1 MEPFQQQ
8 NQDHQADGPDDPFLG
23 SVPLRNNSPRSPSL
37 SSSAH
42 VTMAVSDT
50 SPDPHDP
57 GALDYSHFGP
67 NALPSSSNEADDQSR
82 SILGMLDPRPRS
94 YPTNKVFDMLTGGG
108 GIHQAKRSDNVLDS
122 GKLPQNSLAVAAA
135 ESAATLPGIEG
146 PSSSI
151 MIDINQTDSR
161 YRSKIQPDNPG
172 DSDDDGS
179 SSPSPSLIRHHTPR
193 PPPPENFAHRH
204 PGNNLSSSTATPLHR
219 SLLHEHRSSVNINPT
234 STTYPEPLGFMARAR
249 ETWNQERA
257 RYTRYLAPD
266 GHIQLDEVD
275 GQNGPSGDNTR
286 ENSPSKASLSPRD
299 VALWR
304 WVNLDDLDAF
314 LQDVYGYYCGKGIWA
329 IALAR
334 LCSLMTV
341 GFVIGFSTFLV
352 GCIDYSTL
360 RESHHLEEVI
370 IPRCVTRFSGLTSSL
385 VLCFGGF
392 YVWKVLR
399 FSQDIAKLWQ
409 MHEFF
414 ANLLE
419 VSEVEIQT
427 IPWHGLVDKLAALK
441 HQHPSSYTAPE
452 HRRAT
457 ATSGQSVLQRKL
469 DAHDVANQIMREENY
484 LIALF
489 NKDIL
494 DLRPPLP
501 SWMSGNALIG
511 DRQLTKSLEWNL
523 VFCLRGY
530 LLDQRG
536 QVKYEFLDSRNKAHL
551 AAGLRRRFILMGI
564 INAIL
569 APFIVIYVLLYSFF
583 RYFEEYH
590 QNPSSIG
597 SRNFTKLAQWKFR
610 EYNELPH
617 LFQSRLFKS
626 YSISKQYVDQFP
638 KTKTSILAKFV
649 SFVAGSFAAVLIL
662 LSIFDP
668 DAFLHF
674 QITKDRSVLFYIG
687 LFGSILAISRGMIPK
702 EYEESIETPEV
713 LMQHIVQHTHYLPT
727 HWYGKLHSLDIYTE
741 FCELFQLKVVNFLR
755 ELMSVLL
762 TPFILWYGFSD
773 QRCERIVD
781 FFREFTIHV
790 DGIGH
795 VCSFAVFDFS
805 KLGNVNSPPYSQ
817 SNLNNTQ
824 HPPRQP
830 IPTSRMT
837 STPHPQSQSDVNKME
852 RSLLSFVAHHP
863 NWEPSNQTASLYLS
877 KAIGFSTADSTMH
890 QSGMQPQH
898 INIPPLNR
906 RHSRLMVHSSLS
918 PNNGG
923 MTLGA
928 RSRLLNANAL
938 AAPPMAGRMNNS
950 MMVPPSAM
958 RGAAHRLNQSAM
970 KSHHINSSISPRR
983 STSVGSV
990 KGINSRSQSA
1000 SNTSGQGTSG
1010 PSQVLINNSK
1020 LTRRQ
1025 VKSAGVGVHDRRPM
1039 MGVEAIDEEEC
1050 EEPSRLLSDDV
1061 QKKWAGLG
1069 ELEDDEDPF
1078 GVMASETTAERP
1090 EPLPVDGAQQVEE
1103 GVTNLP
1109 VESGSQA
1116 VSSST
1121 GPKPPGGNLKTILN
1135 EVWNHDIKKW

>member
-1 MEPFQQQ
+1 
-8 NQDHQADGPDDPFLG
+8 
-23 SVPLRNNSPRSPSL
+23 
-37 SSSAH
+37 
-42 VTMAVSDT
+42 
-50 SPDPHDP
+50 
-57 GALDYSHFGP
+57 
-67 NALPSSSNEADDQSR
+67 
-82 SILGMLDPRPRS
+82 
-94 YPTNKVFDMLTGGG
+94 
-108 GIHQAKRSDNVLDS
+108 
-122 GKLPQNSLAVAAA
+122 
-135 ESAATLPGIEG
+135 
-146 PSSSI
+146 
-151 MIDINQTDSR
+151 MIDIHQPDHR
-161 YRSKIQPDNPG
+161 YSSKIQPDDPR
-172 DSDDDGS
+172 DSDEDGS

-193 PPPPENFAHRH
+193 PPPPEGFAHRH
-204 PGNNLSSSTATPLHR
+204 PGSTLSSSTTAPLHR
-219 SLLHEHRSSVNINPT
+219 SILHEHRSSVIIDSNP
-234 STTYPEPLGFMARAR
+234 TTYPEPLGFLARAR

-257 RYTRYLAPD
+257 RYARYLEPD

-275 GQNGPSGDNTR
+275 EQGGTSADEPR
-286 ENSPSKASLSPRD
+286 ENSTLKASLSPRD

-360 RESHHLEEVI
+360 RKSHHLEEVI

-414 ANLLE
+414 SNLLE

-511 DRQLTKSLEWNL
+511 DRQLTTSLEWNL
-523 VFCLRGY
+523 EFCLRGY

-713 LMQHIVQHTHYLPT
+713 LMQHIVQHTHYLPP

-805 KLGNVNSPPYSQ
+805 KLGNVNSPGYLQP
-817 SNLNNTQ
+817 NPNNTP
-824 HPPRQP
+824 HPPRQQV
-830 IPTSRMT
+830 PTSRP
-837 STPHPQSQSDVNKME
+837 TPHPQNQSDVNKME

-877 KAIGFSTADSTMH
+877 KAIGFSAADSAIH
-890 QSGMQPQH
+890 QSGMQPH
-898 INIPPLNR
+898 HMNIPPLTQRN
-906 RHSRLMVHSSLS
+906 SRLMAHSSLS
-918 PNNGG
+918 PNHGA
-923 MTLGA
+923 MMLGA
-928 RSRLLNANAL
+928 KSRLLNPNAPTG
-938 AAPPMAGRMNNS
+938 PPMAGRMNNS
-950 MMVPPSAM
+950 MMVPPSAVGM
-958 RGAAHRLNQSAM
+958 PGAAHRLHQSGM
-970 KSHHINSSISPRR
+970 KSHQFNSSISPRR
-983 STSVGSV
+983 STS
-990 KGINSRSQSA
+990 
-1000 SNTSGQGTSG
+1000 
-1010 PSQVLINNSK
+1010 
-1020 LTRRQ
+1020 
-1025 VKSAGVGVHDRRPM
+1025 
-1039 MGVEAIDEEEC
+1039 
-1050 EEPSRLLSDDV
+1050 
-1061 QKKWAGLG
+1061 
-1069 ELEDDEDPF
+1069 
-1078 GVMASETTAERP
+1078 
-1090 EPLPVDGAQQVEE
+1090 
-1103 GVTNLP
+1103 
-1109 VESGSQA
+1109 
-1116 VSSST
+1116 
-1121 GPKPPGGNLKTILN
+1121 
-1135 EVWNHDIKKW
+1135 